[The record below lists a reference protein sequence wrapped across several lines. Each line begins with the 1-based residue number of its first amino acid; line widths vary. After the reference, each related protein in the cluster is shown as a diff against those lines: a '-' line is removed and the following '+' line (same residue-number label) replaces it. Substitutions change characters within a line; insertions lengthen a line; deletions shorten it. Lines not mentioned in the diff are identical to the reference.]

1 MNKCVVAAAL
11 VLGLGIYG
19 MAKADAASE
28 DSIITEGVYLRP
40 FIGSGYSFFNNSPS
54 QTYERGV
61 ADGINR
67 TNIEAAFGIQ
77 VLSDITPRL
86 RLGVEAGFIHWV
98 NETTDNDNHPLST
111 TGDEYCYHT
120 INTLA
125 LMELKISERFFIQA
139 GSGLATSVKP
149 FNKYTGATP
158 YFMIAPGMNLQISK
172 DTTIPLLIRL
182 STLETGKGDFGTGN
196 GFGSIIPVTVMAG
209 VTLSF

>member
-1 MNKCVVAAAL
+1 MNKCAVAAVL

-19 MAKADAASE
+19 MAKADTAL
-28 DSIITEGVYLRP
+28 EGSKLTDEIHLRP
-40 FIGSGYSFFNNSPS
+40 FLGSGYSFFNNSPS
-54 QTYERGV
+54 QTYESAV

-67 TNIEAAFGIQ
+67 TNIEAAFGVQ

-98 NETTDNDNHPLST
+98 NETTDSDNHPLST

-125 LMELKISERFFIQA
+125 LMEFKISDRFFIQA
-139 GSGLATSVKP
+139 GSGLATSIKP

-158 YFMIAPGMNLQISK
+158 YFMIAPGMNLQLSK
-172 DTTIPLLIRL
+172 DTTIPLMIRL
-182 STLETGKGDFGTGN
+182 STLETGKGDFGAGN
-196 GFGSIIPVTVMAG
+196 GFGGVIPITVMTG